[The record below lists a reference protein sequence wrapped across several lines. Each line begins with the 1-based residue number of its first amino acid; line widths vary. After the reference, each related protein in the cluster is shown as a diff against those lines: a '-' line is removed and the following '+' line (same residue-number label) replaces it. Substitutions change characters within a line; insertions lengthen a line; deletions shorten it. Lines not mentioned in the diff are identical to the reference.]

1 MVKQSGRYLHPQI
14 CFAQIIFF
22 RWTIIYLKIAVVDEL
37 SGLSSGIESFK
48 LKCRYTDFRLEMST
62 SYLVLV
68 ICIFFINSEVWFE
81 NKDLKQTTTALSTRT
96 WPNKRFNERTSCSTR
111 AFYNS
116 VHFLAILCKTTTL
129 IRQIL
134 LGRRK
139 GTIHVSIWK

>member
-1 MVKQSGRYLHPQI
+1 MVRQSGRYLHPQI

-81 NKDLKQTTTALSTRT
+81 NKDLKQTTDDGFS
-96 WPNKRFNERTSCSTR
+96 NENV
-111 AFYNS
+111 AKQK
-116 VHFLAILCKTTTL
+116 V
-129 IRQIL
+129 
-134 LGRRK
+134 
-139 GTIHVSIWK
+139 

>member
-81 NKDLKQTTTALSTRT
+81 NKDLKQTTTALATRT
-96 WPNKRFNERTSCSTR
+96 WPNKRFNERISSSTR
-111 AFYNS
+111 AF
-116 VHFLAILCKTTTL
+116 
-129 IRQIL
+129 
-134 LGRRK
+134 
-139 GTIHVSIWK
+139 